1 MAGRQQVDL
10 PVTTVVLQHGDG
22 ELADEPA
29 CGQRL
34 QLLLE
39 ADRQQLANHRGGAV
53 PWGAKHR
60 QAVAC
65 RPSAVR

>member
-1 MAGRQQVDL
+1 MGFGQQVDL
-10 PVTTVVLQHGDG
+10 PVTVAVMQHGDL
-22 ELADEPA
+22 EVADEPA

-39 ADRQQLANHRGGAV
+39 ADRQQLSNQGGGAV

-60 QAVAC
+60 
-65 RPSAVR
+65 